1 MGLNYISWS
10 NCIVRNIWYLIIMIF
25 VVACNS
31 GGSISSSEQINKRS
45 NPRLQDIRDDPD
57 FNYHIMLAE
66 ANPGHKGLGEI
77 EDCKYSTINN
87 NECSNTSYIYN
98 DDMYSII
105 TTKAG
110 RLYAGTNTGYVIH
123 MTHPLDKTAKGLK
136 KVLFADNAKVN
147 KMVFDD
153 DSGVLLVSSSDN
165 NSLIKAYNADLSESV
180 QIRLPAAHSELK
192 NIFNVSI
199 NGQRVFLL
207 LFNRSDVGGYVAWI
221 SPDELFK
228 DGKIADSYVI
238 RHIPYNP
245 IMGIATPPDVVFE
258 SNKLIMKNT
267 SNIKPLKHYY
277 MTGVAKGTYIVSADS
292 KSLFFVSYEDENLY
306 KISLDNLNNFGS
318 ITTFTKIANTA
329 GVLPGMSKSWIV
341 EFVGKIAGTGKLNFI
356 TTAVDDGSNL
366 WLGTSYGEL
375 FQCSM
380 VHLQYNSD
388 FCIRNKDMTFANS
401 VRAIVYD
408 RNSEKLF
415 VASGSS
421 SDDGGALRVLDIRSN
436 QVKKIL
442 DNSDHGIYGLALLRD
457 PYSYPDFL
465 SLHDFYRVTKEFS
478 ENIFNAAMK
487 QQLLEHKND
496 IIYKKVNNALQPIDA
511 RSIVTN
517 MHFVSNLPL
526 YAESEESKINGS
538 DLGLLPKVNYP
549 TDPSLVSIV
558 TAPIKSVE
566 LCSNQIIATTITND
580 ADVNQN
586 LSSVTSTVNLTS
598 SQTNTSSWNI
608 GVSASQALTYGFGA
622 GPVFKLTGTTTVT
635 GSYGI
640 AHGNSITHSD
650 SYSYTI
656 PSQTVLVPPHKTF
669 HVMVCVDK
677 KEDKN
682 GLFKVQYPYEKNSY
696 VPGHLLINGADTN
709 VFVDVIKLGLAYKNY
724 CDSHP
729 SDVDCSMSKNEDIA
743 KRIQINKDS
752 ITMIGLTQY
761 NSVNEVLGQ
770 IVVKDI
776 ESVTTN

>member
-1 MGLNYISWS
+1 MGLNYILWS
-10 NCIVRNIWYLIIMIF
+10 DCIVRNIWYLIIMIF

-31 GGSISSSEQINKRS
+31 GGSVSSGEQINKQS

-180 QIRLPAAHSELK
+180 QIELPAAHSELK

-207 LFNRSDVGGYVAWI
+207 LFDKSDVGGYVAWI

-306 KISLDNLNNFGS
+306 KISLDNLNNFGN
-318 ITTFTKIANTA
+318 ITTFTKIEDTQLRDITA
-329 GVLPGMSKSWIV
+329 
-341 EFVGKIAGTGKLNFI
+341 
-356 TTAVDDGSNL
+356 AVDDGSNL
-366 WLGTSYGEL
+366 WLGTGDGEL

-380 VHLQYNSD
+380 VHLQYNLD
-388 FCIRNKDMTFANS
+388 FCIRNKDMTFANA

-408 RNSEKLF
+408 RSSDKLF

-421 SDDGGALRVLDIRSN
+421 SKNGGALRVLDIRTN

-465 SLHDFYRVTKEFS
+465 SLHDFYRLTKEFS

-487 QQLLEHKND
+487 QQLLEQKND
-496 IIYKKVNNALQPIDA
+496 IIYKKVNNTLQPIDA
-511 RSIVTN
+511 GLIITN
-517 MHFVSNLPL
+517 MNFVSNLPL
-526 YAESEESKINGS
+526 YAESEESKINSG
-538 DLGLLPKVNYP
+538 DLRLLPKVSYP
-549 TDPSLVSIV
+549 TDPSLVSII
-558 TAPIKSVE
+558 TPPIKSME
-566 LCSNQIIATTITND
+566 LCSNQIVASQVTNELD
-580 ADVNQN
+580 YNQN
-586 LSSVTSTVNLTS
+586 LSTGTSTLTLTN
-598 SQTNTSSWNI
+598 SQSNTSSWNI

-622 GPVFKLTGTTTVT
+622 GPVFKLSGTTTVT
-635 GSYGI
+635 GTYGI
-640 AHGNSITHSD
+640 THGNSITHSD
-650 SYSYTI
+650 SYTYTV
-656 PSQTVLVPPHKTF
+656 PSQTVLVPPHKTLY
-669 HVMVCVDK
+669 VMACVDRQ
-677 KEDKN
+677 EDKN
-682 GLFKVQYPYEKNSY
+682 GLFRVQYPYVESSY

-709 VFVDVIKLGLAYKNY
+709 VYVDLIKLGLAYKNY

-729 SDVDCSMSKNEDIA
+729 SDVDCSMSKNEDIV

-761 NSVNEVLGQ
+761 SSISEVVGK
-770 IVVKDI
+770 VRI
-776 ESVTTN
+776 EDSTLIKN

>member
-1 MGLNYISWS
+1 MGLNYILWS
-10 NCIVRNIWYLIIMIF
+10 DCIVRNIWYLIIMIF

-31 GGSISSSEQINKRS
+31 GGSVSSGEQINKQS

-180 QIRLPAAHSELK
+180 QIELPAAHSELK

-228 DGKIADSYVI
+228 DGKIADSYFPY
-238 RHIPYNP
+238 RIPYAFNLQKMN
-245 IMGIATPPDVVFE
+245 ITTPSGVVLE
-258 SNKLIMKNT
+258 SNQFIIKYPY
-267 SNIKPLKHYY
+267 SIKPLKHYY
-277 MTGVAKGTYIVSADS
+277 MTGVAKGTYIVSADT
-292 KSLFFVSYEDENLY
+292 KSLLFASYDDKSLY
-306 KISLDNLNNFGS
+306 KISLDNLNNFGN
-318 ITTFTKIANTA
+318 ITTFTKIEDTQLRDITA
-329 GVLPGMSKSWIV
+329 
-341 EFVGKIAGTGKLNFI
+341 
-356 TTAVDDGSNL
+356 AVDDGSNL
-366 WLGTSYGEL
+366 WLGTGDGEL

-380 VHLQYNSD
+380 VHLQYNLD
-388 FCIRNKDMTFANS
+388 FCIRNKDMTFANA

-408 RNSEKLF
+408 RSSDKLF

-421 SDDGGALRVLDIRSN
+421 SKNGGALRVLDIRTN

-465 SLHDFYRVTKEFS
+465 SLHDFYRLTKEFS

-487 QQLLEHKND
+487 QQLLEQKND
-496 IIYKKVNNALQPIDA
+496 IIYKKVNNTLQPIDA
-511 RSIVTN
+511 GLIITN
-517 MHFVSNLPL
+517 MNFVSNLPL
-526 YAESEESKINGS
+526 YAESEESKINSG
-538 DLGLLPKVNYP
+538 DLRLLPKVSYP
-549 TDPSLVSIV
+549 TDPSLVSII
-558 TAPIKSVE
+558 TPPIKSME
-566 LCSNQIIATTITND
+566 LCSNQIVASQVTNELD
-580 ADVNQN
+580 YNQN
-586 LSSVTSTVNLTS
+586 LSTGTSTLTLTN
-598 SQTNTSSWNI
+598 SQSNTSSWNI

-622 GPVFKLTGTTTVT
+622 GPVFKLSGTTTVT
-635 GSYGI
+635 GTYGI
-640 AHGNSITHSD
+640 THGNSITHSD
-650 SYSYTI
+650 SYTYTV
-656 PSQTVLVPPHKTF
+656 PSQTVLVPPHKTLY
-669 HVMVCVDK
+669 VMACVDRQ
-677 KEDKN
+677 EDKN
-682 GLFKVQYPYEKNSY
+682 GLFRVQYPYVESSY

-709 VFVDVIKLGLAYKNY
+709 VYVDLIKLGLAYKNY

-729 SDVDCSMSKNEDIA
+729 SDVDCSMSKNEDIV

-761 NSVNEVLGQ
+761 SSISEVVGK
-770 IVVKDI
+770 VRI
-776 ESVTTN
+776 EDSTLIKN